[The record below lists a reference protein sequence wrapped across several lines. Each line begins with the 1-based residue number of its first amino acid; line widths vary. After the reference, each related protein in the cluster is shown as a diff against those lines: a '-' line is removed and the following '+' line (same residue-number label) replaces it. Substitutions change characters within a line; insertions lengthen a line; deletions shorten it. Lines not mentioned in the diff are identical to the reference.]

1 MNKNKYLI
9 ILCFFTYLINA
20 QEETSLNSSKLGNS
34 IIENYD
40 NKFLSRPESVWSVI
54 RSNKSKKVYF
64 GTYSGILEYDGNNI
78 SRFGFYIKTIK
89 LLRVKYFC

>member
-54 RSNKSKKVYF
+54 RV
-64 GTYSGILEYDGNNI
+64 
-78 SRFGFYIKTIK
+78 
-89 LLRVKYFC
+89 